1 MSDTSFILIVDD
13 NPTNLSVLAQTLRS
27 EGYAIR
33 IAPDGIIALQ
43 QLEEVFSNVSLILLD
58 VQMPGIDGFE
68 TCRRLKS
75 NPNTQNIPV
84 IFMTALADTESK
96 VKGLSL
102 GAVDYITKPFEGEE
116 VLARIRIHLQMRD
129 LTQQLQQWN
138 ASLEQRVL
146 ERTSALQSAQVQL
159 VQQEKFATIGQ
170 LIAGV
175 AHEINNPIGCIVNN
189 VAPAH
194 EYLNLLTKV
203 FRLYQKHYPE
213 PASEIQQALIDEDI
227 DFALEDLSNLLTS
240 VQVSALRIKDI
251 SVSLRS
257 FSRNDSTT
265 RVLADVHEGIDST
278 LLILQH
284 RLKALGQRPAI
295 QVIKQYGELPQVKC
309 YPGLLNQVYMNL
321 LANAIEALEEGME
334 NRESFIPQ
342 IHIYTELSNTASITI
357 RITDNGIGMTEQI
370 KQRLFEPLFTTK
382 PSDKGTGL
390 GLSIA
395 RQIIEDKHNGRL
407 SCESQLG
414 HGTEFTI
421 ILPVKSAI
429 SEKQ

>member
-1 MSDTSFILIVDD
+1 MLDTSFILIVDD

-27 EGYAIR
+27 EGFAIR
-33 IAPDGIIALQ
+33 IAPDGVSALQ
-43 QLEEVFSNVSLILLD
+43 QLEEVFSSVALILLD

-68 TCRRLKS
+68 TCRRLKV
-75 NPNTQNIPV
+75 NANTLDIPV

-116 VLARIRIHLQMRD
+116 VLARIRIHLQMRE
-129 LTQQLQQWN
+129 LTKQLQQ
-138 ASLEQRVL
+138 SSTLLEQRVT

-194 EYLNLLTKV
+194 EYLNSLTKV
-203 FRLYQKHYPE
+203 FRLYQKHYPN
-213 PASEIQQALIDEDI
+213 PVPEIQQALIDEDI
-227 DFALEDLSNLLTS
+227 DFALEDLPNILAS
-240 VQVSALRIKDI
+240 VDVSALRIKDI

-265 RVLADVHEGIDST
+265 KVLADIHEGIDST

-284 RLKALGQRPAI
+284 RLKASGKRLAI
-295 QVIKQYGELPQVKC
+295 QVIKQYGDLPQIKC
-309 YPGLLNQVYMNL
+309 YPGLLNQVLMNL
-321 LANAIEALEEGME
+321 LANAIEALEERME
-334 NRESFIPQ
+334 NEEFVPQ
-342 IHIYTELSNTASITI
+342 IHIHTQLNNAPTCCITI
-357 RITDNGIGMTEQI
+357 QIADNGIGMSEEV

-382 PSDKGTGL
+382 PAHKGTGL
-390 GLSIA
+390 GLSIV
-395 RQIIEDKHNGRL
+395 RQIIEDKHSGRL

-414 HGTEFTI
+414 RGTEFVI
-421 ILPVKSAI
+421 SLPI
-429 SEKQ
+429 DL

>member
-27 EGYAIR
+27 EGFAIR
-33 IAPDGIIALQ
+33 IAPDGVSALQ
-43 QLEEVFSNVSLILLD
+43 QLEEVFSSVALILLD

-68 TCRRLKS
+68 TCRRLKA
-75 NPNTQNIPV
+75 NPNTHDIPV

-116 VLARIRIHLQMRD
+116 VLARIRIHLQMRE
-129 LTQQLQQWN
+129 LTKQLQGWN
-138 ASLEQRVL
+138 ALLEQRVQ
-146 ERTSALQSAQVQL
+146 ERTSALQSTQVQL

-170 LIAGV
+170 LVAGV
-175 AHEINNPIGCIVNN
+175 AHEINNPVGCIVNN

-194 EYLNLLTKV
+194 QYLNSLTKV
-203 FRLYQKHYPE
+203 IGLYQKHYPDPE
-213 PASEIQQALIDEDI
+213 DEIQQALIDEDI
-227 DFALEDLSNLLTS
+227 DFALEDLANLLQS

-257 FSRNDSTT
+257 FSRNDSSTT
-265 RVLADVHEGIDST
+265 KVLADVHEGIDST

-284 RLKALGQRPAI
+284 RLKPSGKRPAI
-295 QVIKQYGELPQVKC
+295 QVIKQYGDLPQVKC
-309 YPGLLNQVYMNL
+309 YPGLLNQVCMNL
-321 LANAIEALEEGME
+321 LANAIEALEEAME
-334 NRESFIPQ
+334 NKEDFTPQ
-342 IHIYTELSNTASITI
+342 IHIYTQVNNTPTPSITI
-357 RITDNGIGMTEQI
+357 LFADNGIGMSESV

-382 PSDKGTGL
+382 PPDKGTGL

-395 RQIIEDKHNGRL
+395 RQIIEDKHFPGCL
-407 SCESQLG
+407 SCKSQLG
-414 HGTEFTI
+414 QGTEFI
-421 ILPVKSAI
+421 ITLPV
-429 SEKQ
+429 

>member
-27 EGYAIR
+27 EGFAIR
-33 IAPDGIIALQ
+33 IAPDGISALQ
-43 QLEEVFSNVSLILLD
+43 QLEEVYSSVALILLD

-68 TCRRLKS
+68 TCRRLKA
-75 NPNTQNIPV
+75 NPQTHDIPV

-116 VLARIRIHLQMRD
+116 VLARIRIHLQMRE
-129 LTQQLQQWN
+129 LTKQLQQ
-138 ASLEQRVL
+138 SSTLLEQRVA
-146 ERTSALQSAQVQL
+146 ERTEALQSAQVQL

-175 AHEINNPIGCIVNN
+175 AHEINNPVGCIVNN

-194 EYLNLLTKV
+194 EYLNSLSKI
-203 FRLYQKHYPE
+203 FHLYQKHYPV
-213 PASEIQQALIDEDI
+213 PVPEIEQALIDEDI
-227 DFALEDLSNLLTS
+227 DFVLEDLPNILNS

-265 RVLADVHEGIDST
+265 KVLADIHEGINST

-284 RLKALGQRPAI
+284 RLKASGQRPAI
-295 QVIKQYGELPQVKC
+295 QVIKQYGDLPQIKC
-309 YPGLLNQVYMNL
+309 YPGLLNQVLMNL
-321 LANAIEALEEGME
+321 LANAIEALEERME
-334 NRESFIPQ
+334 NQQEFIPQ
-342 IHIYTELSNTASITI
+342 INIHTQVNSTPTPCITI
-357 RITDNGIGMTEQI
+357 QIADNGIGMSEQI

-382 PSDKGTGL
+382 PADKGTGL

-407 SCESQLG
+407 TCSSQVG
-414 HGTEFTI
+414 HGTEFLI
-421 ILPVKSAI
+421 SLPI
-429 SEKQ
+429 

>member
-1 MSDTSFILIVDD
+1 MSHTSFILIVDD

-27 EGYAIR
+27 EGFAIR
-33 IAPDGIIALQ
+33 IAPDGVSALQ
-43 QLEEVFSNVSLILLD
+43 QLEEVYSSVALILLD

-68 TCRRLKS
+68 TCRRLKA
-75 NPNTQNIPV
+75 NPQTHDIPV

-116 VLARIRIHLQMRD
+116 VLARIRIHLQMRE
-129 LTQQLQQWN
+129 LTKQLQK
-138 ASLEQRVL
+138 SSTLLEQRVT

-175 AHEINNPIGCIVNN
+175 AHEINNPVGCIVNN

-194 EYLNLLTKV
+194 EYLNSLINI
-203 FRLYQKHYPE
+203 FHLYQKHYPD
-213 PASEIQQALIDEDI
+213 PAPEIEQALINEDI
-227 DFALEDLSNLLTS
+227 DFVLKDLAKLIES

-251 SVSLRS
+251 SVTLRS

-265 RVLADVHEGIDST
+265 KVLADIHEGIDST

-284 RLKALGQRPAI
+284 RLKASGKRPAI
-295 QVIKQYGELPQVKC
+295 QVIKQYGDLPQIKC
-309 YPGLLNQVYMNL
+309 YPGLLNQVLMNL

-334 NRESFIPQ
+334 NQQEFIPQ
-342 IHIYTELSNTASITI
+342 INIHTQVSNTSTPCITI
-357 RITDNGIGMTEQI
+357 QIADNGIGMSEQI

-382 PSDKGTGL
+382 PADKGTGL

-407 SCESQLG
+407 TCSSQLG
-414 HGTEFTI
+414 RGTEFI
-421 ILPVKSAI
+421 ISLPI
-429 SEKQ
+429 

>member
-1 MSDTSFILIVDD
+1 MSNTNFILIVDD
-13 NPTNLSVLAQTLRS
+13 NPTNLSVLAQTLRN
-27 EGYAIR
+27 EGFAIR
-33 IAPDGIIALQ
+33 IAPDGVSALQ
-43 QLEEVFSNVSLILLD
+43 QLEEVFSSVALILLD

-68 TCRRLKS
+68 TCRRLKINS
-75 NPNTQNIPV
+75 KTQDIPV

-102 GAVDYITKPFEGEE
+102 GAIDYITKPFEGEE
-116 VLARIRIHLQMRD
+116 VLARIRIHLQMRE
-129 LTQQLQQWN
+129 LTKQLQGWN
-138 ASLEQRVL
+138 TLLEQRVK

-189 VAPAH
+189 VAPAD
-194 EYLNLLTKV
+194 EYLSSLIKV

-213 PASEIQQALIDEDI
+213 PEAEIQQALVNEDI
-227 DFALEDLSNLLTS
+227 DFVIEDLANVITS
-240 VQVSALRIKDI
+240 VKVSALRIKDI

-265 RVLADVHEGIDST
+265 KVPADIHEGIDCT

-284 RLKALGQRPAI
+284 RLKPSGKRPAI
-295 QVIKQYGELPQVKC
+295 QIMKQYGEIPQVQC
-309 YPGLLNQVYMNL
+309 YPGLINQVCMNL
-321 LANAIEALEEGME
+321 LANAIEALDEATEIKQD
-334 NRESFIPQ
+334 FVPQ
-342 IHIYTELSNTASITI
+342 ICIQTQINNASNITI
-357 RITDNGIGMTEQI
+357 QITDNGIGMSQEVQ
-370 KQRLFEPLFTTK
+370 QRLFEPLFTTK
-382 PSDKGTGL
+382 PANKGTGL

-407 SCESQLG
+407 TCTSEMG
-414 HGTEFTI
+414 YGTEFTI
-421 ILPVKSAI
+421 SLPV
-429 SEKQ
+429 